1 MSTKVAVISS
11 HAFQHRLIKLAEQVA
26 DVELDFYIYE
36 QPSEAPQLLKHV
48 KPCDVLFITGTLP
61 YLYSKPMLDKWP
73 IPWTYLKQDEFA
85 VSNTLLAMMAN
96 HAISLN
102 RLSID
107 VMEAKFVDNVLNDIE
122 YHGRPPYT
130 FEIKPPI
137 DVMEL
142 FKQHEKLWREKKIDF
157 VITSSH
163 NVYEK
168 LVQVQIPCMRILDS
182 STAILRRLEETK
194 ALSRMTKSE
203 SAKVVVGIIEMNEP
217 DMAFVQ
223 AAAAS
228 VHAIQQPIS
237 ANRIELYTT
246 MGHLQ
251 HALDHEKITNLV
263 KFANNDA
270 KISFGFGQSIND
282 AEQNA
287 LYALQYTA
295 PNSIC
300 IVDERKQLINPILKN
315 DPKLSLQIQD
325 PYIMKM
331 AKETQLSPLNISKII
346 AFSKSRQDPEF
357 TAHDLSEY
365 LHVTRRTTER
375 ILKKLLDNDYVRVV
389 GEEMGYQQGRPRT
402 VYAIDF
408 AVYES

>member
-11 HAFQHRLIKLAEQVA
+11 HAFQHRLSKLAEQID

-36 QPSEAPQLLKHV
+36 QPSEAPLLLKQV

-107 VMEAKFVDNVLNDIE
+107 VMNAQFVDNVLKDIE
-122 YHGRPPYT
+122 YDGRPPYT
-130 FEIKPPI
+130 FEIKPPV
-137 DVMEL
+137 DVDQL
-142 FKQHEKLWREKKIDF
+142 FEHHDQLWREKKIDF
-157 VITSSH
+157 VVTSSH

-168 LVQVQIPCMRILDS
+168 LRQVQIPCMRFLDS
-182 STAILRRLEETK
+182 STSILKRLEETK

-203 SAKVVVGIIEMNEP
+203 SAKVVVGIVEMSP
-217 DMAFVQ
+217 VDKVFIQSIAS
-223 AAAAS
+223 S

-237 ANRIELYTT
+237 EGRIELYTT

-251 HALDHEKITNLV
+251 HALDHQKITQLV
-263 KFANNDA
+263 QLANNDA

-300 IVDERKQLINPILKN
+300 IVDERKNLINPILK
-315 DPKLSLQIQD
+315 DSKLSLQIQD
-325 PYIMKM
+325 PYIMKL

-346 AFSKSRQDPEF
+346 AFSKSRQDQEF

-365 LHVTRRTTER
+365 LQVTRRTTER
-375 ILKKLLDNDYVRVV
+375 ILKKLLDNEYVRVV

-402 VYAIDF
+402 VYALDF

>member
-11 HAFQHRLIKLAEQVA
+11 HAFQHRLSKLAEQID

-36 QPSEAPQLLKHV
+36 QPSEAPLLLKQV

-107 VMEAKFVDNVLNDIE
+107 VMNAQFVDNVLKDIE
-122 YHGRPPYT
+122 YDGRPPYT
-130 FEIKPPI
+130 FEIKPPV
-137 DVMEL
+137 DVDQL
-142 FKQHEKLWREKKIDF
+142 FEHHDQLWREKKIDF
-157 VITSSH
+157 VVTSSH

-168 LVQVQIPCMRILDS
+168 LRRVQIPCMRFLDS
-182 STAILRRLEETK
+182 STSILRRLEETK

-203 SAKVVVGIIEMNEP
+203 SAKVVVGIVEMSP
-217 DMAFVQ
+217 VDKVFVQ
-223 AAAAS
+223 SIASS

-237 ANRIELYTT
+237 EGRIELYTT

-251 HALDHEKITNLV
+251 HALDHQKITQLV
-263 KFANNDA
+263 QLANNDA

-300 IVDERKQLINPILKN
+300 IVDERKNLINPILK
-315 DPKLSLQIQD
+315 DSKLSLQIQD
-325 PYIMKM
+325 PYIMKL

-346 AFSKSRQDPEF
+346 SFSKSRQDQEF

-365 LHVTRRTTER
+365 LQVTRRTTER
-375 ILKKLLDNDYVRVV
+375 ILKKLLDNEYVRVV

-402 VYAIDF
+402 VYALDF